1 MIPSIAIKRVEV
13 LRDGAAAQYGSD
25 AIAGVINFITKDASE
40 GGEFMLQYGEH
51 YEGEQSLKFA
61 ANAGFGFGDT
71 GFLNLSVEYTDND
84 ALSRGIQ
91 RVSDEARLLAAGVP
105 LQVIGADAPF
115 GDSPF
120 LQTWGRP
127 ETSGT
132 RLFLNFGVD
141 FTGGTLVEVGYAQ
154 PVELESIRSALA
166 ASEFGEATVQAFGS
180 ASDVLI
186 RIAPKQGSNTADIS
200 GAILEL
206 LQAGDQS
213 VEMRRVEFVGPQVGE
228 ELTEDGGLAMIYALL
243 GILIYVALR
252 FQMRFS
258 VGAIAA
264 LVHDVV
270 ITIGIFS
277 ILQLDFDLTVLAA
290 LLAVIGYS
298 LNDTIVVFDR
308 IRENFHKMRK
318 VAPIKVMNT
327 SLNQTLSRTIM
338 TSVTTL
344 LVLTALFLVGGEIIH
359 GFSTALII
367 GVLIGTYSSIFVA
380 SPVTLALGITKE
392 DLMPVEKEGADQQ
405 SHI

>member
-1 MIPSIAIKRVEV
+1 MKLIKEKLNIDFIGKRKLAVIFSSILMVASIA
-13 LRDGAAAQYGSD
+13 
-25 AIAGVINFITKDASE
+25 
-40 GGEFMLQYGEH
+40 
-51 YEGEQSLKFA
+51 SLVVQ
-61 ANAGFGFGDT
+61 G
-71 GFLNLSVEYTDND
+71 
-84 ALSRGIQ
+84 
-91 RVSDEARLLAAGVP
+91 
-105 LQVIGADAPF
+105 
-115 GDSPF
+115 
-120 LQTWGRP
+120 
-127 ETSGT
+127 
-132 RLFLNFGVD
+132 LNFGVD

-154 PVELESIRSALA
+154 PAELESIRSALA
-166 ASEFGEATVQAFGS
+166 ASEFGEATVQYFGS
-180 ASDVLI
+180 ASEVLI
-186 RIAPKQGSNTADIS
+186 RVAPREGVNTAEIS
-200 GAILEL
+200 GSILEL
-206 LQAGDQS
+206 LRSGGQA

-228 ELTEDGGLAMIYALL
+228 ELTEDGILAMFVAL
-243 GILIYVALR
+243 GMIMIYVALR

-264 LVHDVV
+264 LVHDVL

-277 ILQLDFDLTVLAA
+277 VAQMNFDLTVLAA

-318 VAPIKVMNT
+318 ATPVEVMNA

-344 LVLTALFLVGGEIIH
+344 LVLMALFLVGGEIIH

-392 DLMPVEKEGADQQ
+392 DLMAVEKEGADQE
-405 SHI
+405 SHF